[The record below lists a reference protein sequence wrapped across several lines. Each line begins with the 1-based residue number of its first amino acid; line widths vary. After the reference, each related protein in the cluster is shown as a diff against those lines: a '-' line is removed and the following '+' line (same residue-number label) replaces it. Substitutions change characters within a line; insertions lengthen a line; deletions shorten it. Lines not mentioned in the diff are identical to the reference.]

1 MDTVKEY
8 RVKVS
13 VRNNLLLKA
22 IEDAGFDSVAGFCR
36 SLGVRQGAVLDIVK
50 FSTSPIDRFGR
61 FTPIAKQIMETLG
74 AAPTD
79 LWTVEQ
85 LNLKLLKNN
94 VERDVSQAVLHDLL
108 GVGDSAMLAIENPE
122 DVVAK
127 NQLGDAI
134 NEVMETLTP
143 REAKVLSLR
152 FGLDG
157 EDPMT
162 LDEVGEQYGVTPN
175 RILQIEAQALRNLRK
190 PVRANKLKIHLDME
204 TY

>member
-1 MDTVKEY
+1 MNTGEY

-36 SLGVRQGAVLDIVK
+36 SSGLREVAVLGIIK
-50 FSTSPIDRFGR
+50 FDTTPIDRSGEFI
-61 FTPIAKQIMETLG
+61 PLAKQIMEALG

-79 LWTVEQ
+79 LWTAEQ

-94 VERDVSQAVLHDLL
+94 VERNVSQAVLHDLL

-134 NEVMETLTP
+134 HEALDTITP
-143 REAKVLSLR
+143 REAKVLSLLY
-152 FGLDG
+152 GLDG
-157 EDPMT
+157 EGPIT
-162 LDEVGEQYGVTPN
+162 LEEVGKQFDLTRG
-175 RILQIEAQALRNLRK
+175 RIRQIEAKALHNLRK
-190 PVRANKLKIHLDME
+190 PIRADKLKIHLE
-204 TY
+204 CEER